1 MKKLTTLAAAALA
14 LAMTG
19 AGALAETTIQLGT
32 TVNEQDS
39 FQVAAE
45 KFAELV
51 EERTNGEYKIEI
63 YPNGTLGGESDM
75 LDSMSTGMLDM
86 GIITSGPFV
95 NFSEAMGVLDMPYL
109 FANNEEAYKVF
120 DGEIGRELLDSLEDA
135 GLKGLAYA
143 ERGFRNVTNSVRPVN
158 MRRRSRRPQAARD
171 GKRGLHRDLQG
182 AQGQRRSD
190 GLGRGADRHAAGHH
204 RGRRKPD
211 QRHLFLQP
219 VGLRPEVRDA

>member
-63 YPNGTLGGESDM
+63 YPNGTL
-75 LDSMSTGMLDM
+75 
-86 GIITSGPFV
+86 
-95 NFSEAMGVLDMPYL
+95 
-109 FANNEEAYKVF
+109 
-120 DGEIGRELLDSLEDA
+120 
-135 GLKGLAYA
+135 
-143 ERGFRNVTNSVRPVN
+143 
-158 MRRRSRRPQAARD
+158 AAR
-171 GKRGLHRDLQG
+171 
-182 AQGQRRSD
+182 AICSI
-190 GLGRGADRHAAGHH
+190 
-204 RGRRKPD
+204 P
-211 QRHLFLQP
+211 
-219 VGLRPEVRDA
+219 

>member
-109 FANNEEAYKVF
+109 RLTRCSTAKSAVSCW
-120 DGEIGRELLDSLEDA
+120 ILWRTRA
-135 GLKGLAYA
+135 
-143 ERGFRNVTNSVRPVN
+143 
-158 MRRRSRRPQAARD
+158 SRVLPTPSAAS
-171 GKRGLHRDLQG
+171 
-182 AQGQRRSD
+182 AT
-190 GLGRGADRHAAGHH
+190 
-204 RGRRKPD
+204 
-211 QRHLFLQP
+211 
-219 VGLRPEVRDA
+219 